1 MMDYLWIGI
10 GVLLLLAAIIG
21 CFLPIVPGPPLGFGA
36 LLVLQLK
43 EVAPFET
50 NFLIIWAI
58 ISTVVFF
65 LDYIIPPLTTKKFG
79 GSKKGVIGST
89 IGLIVGLIIF
99 PPFGLI
105 IGAFIGAF
113 VGEILE
119 GKEKKDALKSV
130 LGALIGFLTGSL
142 LKLVVV
148 VTMGYYFVSSLF

>member
-1 MMDYLWIGI
+1 MDYLWVGT

-43 EVAPFET
+43 EAPAFET
-50 NFLIIWAI
+50 SFLIIWAI
-58 ISTVVFF
+58 VTTVVFF

-89 IGLIVGLIIF
+89 IGLIIGLIFF

-105 IGAFIGAF
+105 IGAFGGAF
-113 VGEILE
+113 VGEIME
-119 GKEKKDALKSV
+119 GKEKGDALKSAF
-130 LGALIGFLTGSL
+130 GALIGFLTGSL
-142 LKLVVV
+142 LKLAVV
-148 VTMGYYFVSSLF
+148 VTMGYYFVNSLF